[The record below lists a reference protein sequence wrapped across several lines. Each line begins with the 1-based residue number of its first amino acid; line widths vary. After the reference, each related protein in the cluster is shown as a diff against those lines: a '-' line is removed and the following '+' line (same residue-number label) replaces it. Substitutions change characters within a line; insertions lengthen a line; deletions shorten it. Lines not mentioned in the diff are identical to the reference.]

1 MAGTTGRLLIV
12 DDEPGI
18 TRAIEGAALEIGFEV
33 LAIHESD
40 HFEKALGQIKPTII
54 FLDIEMPGRDGMEL
68 MGQLAAGN
76 YRGKVVIISGSDKSY
91 IQMLSTIATRR
102 GLVVAGTLSKP
113 FRKQA
118 VIDLLMDLA
127 EPTAD

>member
-1 MAGTTGRLLIV
+1 MAGTMGRLLIV

-18 TRAIEGAALEIGFEV
+18 TRGIEGAALEIGFDV

-40 HFEKALGQIKPTII
+40 HFEKALAKIKPTII

-68 MGQLAAGN
+68 MGQLAASN
-76 YRGKVVIISGSDKSY
+76 YPGKVVIISGSDGSY

-118 VIDLLMDLA
+118 VIDLLMATA

>member
-1 MAGTTGRLLIV
+1 
-12 DDEPGI
+12 
-18 TRAIEGAALEIGFEV
+18 
-33 LAIHESD
+33 
-40 HFEKALGQIKPTII
+40 
-54 FLDIEMPGRDGMEL
+54 

-118 VIDLLMDLA
+118 VIDLLMDQA
-127 EPTAD
+127 EPIT